1 MVYNKYMNHNTV
13 LGINSDATAP
23 EIQAAFRKAALEAH
37 PDHSN
42 SPEAAEAFIRIKEAR
57 DAMLARAERQDPRDT
72 VQSSTAAAVKAT
84 TNAAYASTIVTSIYD
99 QFTPEEIAKIQELD
113 EMAAKYSKSS
123 LFHRVKESVAVKRHR
138 KKIQTT
144 NDRIIGK
151 Y

>member
-1 MVYNKYMNHNTV
+1 MVYNIIMNHNQI
-13 LGINSDATAP
+13 LGINNDATAP

-57 DAMLARAERQDPRDT
+57 DAMLARAEHQGPQDT
-72 VQSSTAAAVKAT
+72 VQSSAAAAVKAT
-84 TNAAYASTIVTSIYD
+84 ANAAYATPLTTSIYD

-113 EMAAKYSKSS
+113 EMAAKYSKTSI
-123 LFHRVKESVAVKRHR
+123 FRRVKESVAVKRHR